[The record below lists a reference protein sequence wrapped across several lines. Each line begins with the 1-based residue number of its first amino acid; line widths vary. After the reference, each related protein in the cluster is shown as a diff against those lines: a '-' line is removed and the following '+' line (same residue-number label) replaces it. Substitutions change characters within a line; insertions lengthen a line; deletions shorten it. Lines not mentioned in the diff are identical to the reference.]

1 MNELI
6 NICTKNTRLSKAQIE
21 YLDKISLL
29 FPFIADISYSQVTM
43 YVRDRVKSLIIV
55 AQAKP
60 HTSFFQY
67 KPNSIGSMAK
77 GSEEPLIWRTFRFA
91 KHIQG
96 KREWAVGLL
105 LDMYTFPLYDSNG
118 EMVAVICFETNY
130 EEIGIDGYNHLLET
144 VFSLISTVQLPID
157 KNKFR
162 PLLASDGII
171 VVNENGKIAFANTAA
186 ASIYK
191 VLGVG
196 NIIGHHIFDRE
207 ITRHITKKTTISN
220 LPYEMEIEVGEIV
233 LVQRLITIP
242 KNKKEIKI
250 IVVSDVTEIK
260 KKEKQ
265 LLIKATVI
273 QEIHHRVKNNLQTI
287 ASLLRLQAR
296 RSTSLEVKAA
306 LEESINRI
314 LSISVVHEFLS
325 QQGEDFIDVA
335 EVAKNI
341 LDLVVNNMLDP
352 GFNLTTKFS
361 SEKVILP
368 SEKACS
374 LALVINELILN
385 SLEHGFAGNKDG
397 TIGIEIVI
405 RADHYLITI
414 YDNGHGLPP
423 EFDLQRS
430 KSLGLQIVRTLV
442 QEDLGGTINFKSD
455 IGTYAVIN
463 IPIDIERG
471 I

>member
-21 YLDKISLL
+21 YLDKLSLL

-43 YVRDRVKSLIIV
+43 YVRDRVKSLMIV

-67 KPNSIGSMAK
+67 KPNSIGSTAK
-77 GSEEPLIWRTFRFA
+77 GSEEPLIWRTFRSA

-105 LDMYTFPLYDSNG
+105 LDMYTFPLYDPNG

-130 EEIGIDGYNHLLET
+130 EEIGIDGYNYLLET

-157 KNKFR
+157 KNQFR

-171 VVNENGKIAFANTAA
+171 IVNETGKITFANTAA

-196 NIIGHHIFDRE
+196 NVIGHHIFDRE
-207 ITRHITKKTTISN
+207 ITRHISKKTTVSN
-220 LPYEMEIEVGEIV
+220 LPYEMEIEAGDLVI
-233 LVQRLITIP
+233 VQRLITIP

-250 IVVSDVTEIK
+250 IIVSDVTEIK

-265 LLIKATVI
+265 LLIKSTVI

-296 RSTSLEVKAA
+296 RSNSDEVKVA

-335 EVAKNI
+335 EVAQNI
-341 LDLVVNNMLDP
+341 FDLVVKNMLDP
-352 GFNLTTKFS
+352 GFNLKTKLS
-361 SEKVILP
+361 TETVILP

-385 SLEHGFAGNKDG
+385 SLEHGFVGYKEG
-397 TIGIEIVI
+397 TIGIEIVNKE
-405 RADHYLITI
+405 DSYLITI
-414 YDNGHGLPP
+414 YDNGAGLP
-423 EFDLQRS
+423 EDFDLQKT

-442 QEDLGGTINFKSD
+442 EEDLGGKFKLKSAN
-455 IGTYAVIN
+455 GTYASIT
-463 IPIDIERG
+463 IPMDKERG
-471 I
+471 K